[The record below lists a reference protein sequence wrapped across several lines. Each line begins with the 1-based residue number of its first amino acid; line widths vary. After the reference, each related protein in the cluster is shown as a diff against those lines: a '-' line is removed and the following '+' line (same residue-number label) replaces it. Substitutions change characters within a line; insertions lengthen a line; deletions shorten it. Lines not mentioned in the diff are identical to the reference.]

1 MTRTIGTR
9 FFITQQT
16 VTITADK
23 DNKKT
28 YRVKHAPALTRARV
42 RRNYG
47 TPPKKIQKRAWD
59 QRSRALRGTSEDIAA
74 EVVVSGDV
82 RREAEV
88 LAQAVFDCL
97 DRARL
102 AVDNRGYLFGVHAD
116 DDICGHTLLTV

>member
-9 FFITQQT
+9 IFIIQQT

-28 YRVKHAPALTRARV
+28 YRVKHAPVLTQARV

-47 TPPKKIQKRAWD
+47 TPPKKIQKRAD
-59 QRSRALRGTSEDIAA
+59 QRSRGLRRMSEDIAA
-74 EVVVSGDV
+74 QIVVSGDV

-88 LAQAVFDCL
+88 LSKAVFDSL
-97 DRARL
+97 DRAWLTIDYR
-102 AVDNRGYLFGVHAD
+102 RYLFGIHTD
-116 DDICGHTLLTV
+116 DYICGHALLTV